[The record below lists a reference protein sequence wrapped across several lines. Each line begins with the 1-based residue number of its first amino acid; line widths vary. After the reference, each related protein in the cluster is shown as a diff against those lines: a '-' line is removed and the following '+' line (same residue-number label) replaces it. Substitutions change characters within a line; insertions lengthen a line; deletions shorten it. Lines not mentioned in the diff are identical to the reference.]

1 MEKTWGLDIQK
12 ARGEAAMTRREAR
25 VEEERI
31 TAEGGETEGMITLEG
46 LRSLQA
52 VIVTMMIDGARE
64 ITERGA
70 DQGKEQEM

>member
-12 ARGEAAMTRREAR
+12 ARGEAAMTRREVR

-31 TAEGGETEGMITLEG
+31 IAEGGETEGMINLEG
-46 LRSLQA
+46 LTNPQA
-52 VIVTMMIDGARE
+52 VIVTMMIGAARE

>member
-31 TAEGGETEGMITLEG
+31 IAEGGETEGVIILEG
-46 LRSLQA
+46 LTNLQA

>member
-1 MEKTWGLDIQK
+1 MENTWGLDIQT
-12 ARGEAAMTRREAR
+12 ARVEAVMTRREAR

-31 TAEGGETEGMITLEG
+31 LAEAGETEGMITLEG
-46 LRSLQA
+46 LTNLQA